1 MTNQKKNH
9 EKSRGPVQHAPSL
22 KGDKTLSQLAE
33 NTNTPGARS
42 DNSGPRYD
50 PDEIRAHDTTGRDRL
65 FEGREQHDDA
75 DKNSEKTRHAR
86 DVDRHHHGLNSE
98 LDERDTASRAKR
110 KN

>member
-1 MTNQKKNH
+1 MTNRNKNH
-9 EKSRGPVQHAPSL
+9 GENRGPVEHAPSL
-22 KGDKTLSQLAE
+22 HGEKTLSQLAQ
-33 NTNTPGARS
+33 NTNTPNPERGRT
-42 DNSGPRYD
+42 GPRHD

-86 DVDRHHHGLNSE
+86 DVDRHGHGLNSE
-98 LDERDTASRAKR
+98 LDERDNASRAKR